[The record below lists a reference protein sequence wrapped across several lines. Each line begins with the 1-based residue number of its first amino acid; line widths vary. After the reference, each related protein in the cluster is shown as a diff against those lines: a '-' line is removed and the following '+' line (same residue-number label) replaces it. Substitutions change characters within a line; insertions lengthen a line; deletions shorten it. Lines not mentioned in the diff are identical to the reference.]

1 MTAQF
6 LIADYIRKDDF
17 DRMDT
22 TADAPDEAQ
31 RLAEAMAKEHQ
42 CKVFVLAVVGVV
54 ECPASEPSWT
64 KPLPSTE
71 HAL

>member
-1 MTAQF
+1 MQY
-6 LIADYIRKDDF
+6 LVMDYIRAYDLE
-17 DRMDT
+17 RMDT
-22 TADAPDEAQ
+22 PAETPDEAQ
-31 RLAEAMAKEHQ
+31 RLAEAMAKEHR